1 MSLYIKGTGA
11 TFLRRLNL
19 TPGESTW
26 MHIYTW
32 NINVKESALI
42 FLLSVLRK
50 DCKTVWIPTCVNDHL
65 ITTITRLECY
75 FLNCSQVVMLLETD
89 LNFPRDK
96 IEIIGRYP
104 CSKACK
110 WKIQK
115 QNAIT
120 LRSNSDLIS
129 DLGDRKSKYLY
140 YFFGLIV
147 NWLWYLEQCQVG
159 ITHETF
165 QIEC

>member
-1 MSLYIKGTGA
+1 
-11 TFLRRLNL
+11 
-19 TPGESTW
+19 
-26 MHIYTW
+26 
-32 NINVKESALI
+32 
-42 FLLSVLRK
+42 
-50 DCKTVWIPTCVNDHL
+50 
-65 ITTITRLECY
+65 
-75 FLNCSQVVMLLETD
+75 MLLETD